1 MSKHV
6 YTSWQTL
13 VKKKMDYQMKKK
25 FKETKTIKL
34 QNLKNPVLGHDTARL
49 KKIPS
54 KDQVGAPYQNIK
66 NYIIAQIEAGEW
78 MPETRIPSENNIAS
92 NFGVS
97 RGTAHR
103 ALRELTSEGYL
114 VGLQGIGRFVAK
126 TKQHAPI
133 LEVKPISQEITAR
146 GETHSAI
153 IHLVTQESA
162 TPELAMTF
170 GLNVASPVFRSIIV
184 HQANGLPVQLADRYV
199 NPQFAP
205 DYLKH
210 DFTVITPS
218 EYLFQLGPLTEV
230 EHIIEAVLPDNS
242 TQQLLEIDAHEPCLL
257 IHRTTWS
264 NAVAV
269 TKVRL
274 LYPGSRFRLGSR
286 FKPISP
292 AKPLTA

>member
-1 MSKHV
+1 MG
-6 YTSWQTL
+6 
-13 VKKKMDYQMKKK
+13 KKSLNKSH
-25 FKETKTIKL
+25 TIKY
-34 QNLKNPVLGHDTARL
+34 NDPIDPISRL
-49 KKIPS
+49 HIAGLS
-54 KDQVGAPYQNIK
+54 NDRSRQTFGAPYQKIK
-66 NYIIAQIEAGEW
+66 SYIIERIEGGEW
-78 MPETRIPSENNIAS
+78 TPETRIPSEYHIART
-92 NFGVS
+92 FGVS

-133 LEVKPISQEITAR
+133 LEVKPISQEITER

-153 IHLVTQESA
+153 IHLLTQESA
-162 TPELAMTF
+162 PPELAMTL

-184 HQANGLPVQLADRYV
+184 HRANGWPVQLADRYV

-205 DYLKH
+205 DYLKQ

-230 EHIIEAVLPDNS
+230 EHIIEAVLPDTS
-242 TQQLLEIDAHEPCLL
+242 TQKLLELDDNEPCLL